1 MLHVLLLLLPL
12 GRAVSSPV
20 PAKPIAPPR
29 RTHGAWSLS
38 SFRDFVD
45 ARLGPPS
52 CPVVWWA
59 LEGQLTSPTTG
70 DVIAEVRGL
79 EVVRCV
85 GRGGLGGEKKK
96 KGDGS
101 AVAYA
106 GLSTEGCLSS
116 SPAGREVEAY
126 ATAVSRRAFLYLDPV
141 TKQPMTSFR
150 MSRRSKARDVP
161 LPAPL
166 VRVLTFALVV
176 VKRRSSS
183 TSQGEEQGQQQQ
195 SQQQDVTSS
204 RVMTLVSERLAGG
217 ETVAVGGGT
226 MRRRACCWLAG
237 WLSHGFCVMMGGWCF
252 MDCQVDS
259 EGGPFLPPK
268 RHQRWPVGGGKRLDL
283 SLLTWPGSTRKKRRR
298 HGEDEEEQGGPR
310 AWLRGLVHL
319 GPMRA
324 APAVR
329 EVREEGGP
337 SSSLL
342 VCLGEVLPL
351 LHSKESRWCRE
362 GLAGWLAGC

>member
-1 MLHVLLLLLPL
+1 MRQEFRAVRRWPHSALFVTAKRLAVGCLAVLHVLLLLLPR

-85 GRGGLGGEKKK
+85 GRGGLGGKKKK

-116 SPAGREVEAY
+116 SSAGREVEAY

-161 LPAPL
+161 LPPPL
-166 VRVLTFALVV
+166 VRVLTFALVSK
-176 VKRRSSS
+176 KRRSSS
-183 TSQGEEQGQQQQ
+183 QGGEQGQQQQ
-195 SQQQDVTSS
+195 RQQQQDVTSS

-226 MRRRACCWLAG
+226 RRRRACWLAG
-237 WLSHGFCVMMGGWCF
+237 WLAQPWLLCDDGWVVLYGW
-252 MDCQVDS
+252 MVRWTARGALS
-259 EGGPFLPPK
+259 SRPRGISAGRWEGE
-268 RHQRWPVGGGKRLDL
+268 
-283 SLLTWPGSTRKKRRR
+283 GS
-298 HGEDEEEQGGPR
+298 
-310 AWLRGLVHL
+310 
-319 GPMRA
+319 
-324 APAVR
+324 
-329 EVREEGGP
+329 
-337 SSSLL
+337 
-342 VCLGEVLPL
+342 
-351 LHSKESRWCRE
+351 
-362 GLAGWLAGC
+362 GWTCPC